1 MKFIDLTRNSDGEKV
16 HINVAFI
23 VSVYPCY
30 GKPSVTVLDCMCN
43 NGGYG
48 YEVKES
54 VDEVM
59 RVIKGGGA

>member
-1 MKFIDLTRNSDGEKV
+1 MKFIDLTRNSDGEKF
-16 HINVAFI
+16 HINTAFI

-30 GKPSVTVLDCMCN
+30 GNPSVTVLDCMCN

-59 RVIKGGGA
+59 RMIMDGGT

>member
-1 MKFIDLTRNSDGEKV
+1 MKFIDLTRHPDREKV
-16 HINVAFI
+16 HINTAFI
-23 VSVYPCY
+23 ASVYPRY
-30 GKPSVTVLDCMCN
+30 GEPSVTVLDCICN

-59 RVIKGGGA
+59 RMIKDGE

>member
-1 MKFIDLTRNSDGEKV
+1 MKFINLTRNSDGETV
-16 HINVAFI
+16 HINTALI

-30 GKPSVTVLDCMCN
+30 SEPSVTILDVVCN
-43 NGGYG
+43 HGGYG

-59 RVIKGGGA
+59 RMIKDGGT

>member
-1 MKFIDLTRNSDGEKV
+1 MKFINLTRKSDGEKFY
-16 HINVAFI
+16 INTAFI

-30 GKPSVTVLDCMCN
+30 GETSVTVLYTMCN
-43 NGGYG
+43 DGGDV

-59 RVIKGGGA
+59 RMIMDGGT

>member
-1 MKFIDLTRNSDGEKV
+1 MKFIDLTRNADGEKFY
-16 HINVAFI
+16 INTAFI

-30 GKPSVTVLDCMCN
+30 GETSVTVLDTMCN
-43 NGGYG
+43 DGGDG

-59 RVIKGGGA
+59 RMIKDGE

>member
-1 MKFIDLTRNSDGEKV
+1 MKFIELTRNADGEKEHV
-16 HINVAFI
+16 NTAFI

-30 GKPSVTVLDCMCN
+30 GNPSVTVLDTPCD

-59 RVIKGGGA
+59 RMIKDGGT

>member
-1 MKFIDLTRNSDGEKV
+1 MKFIELTRNSDGEKEHV
-16 HINVAFI
+16 NTAFI

-30 GKPSVTVLDCMCN
+30 GNLSVTVLDTLCD

-59 RVIKGGGA
+59 RMIKDGE